1 MENSNPIIYFKPVDE
16 NNIEEVDANSLFYFE
31 NRELNNTIN
40 QVTKNDVYECI
51 KDIIDPEYPL
61 TLEQL
66 NVVSLENIII
76 NHEEQIIFVFFKPTV
91 TSCSQASL
99 IGLSLYYKLHT
110 VFNKNFKIIIKVVK
124 GTHDLEDSINKQL
137 KDKERVHAALE
148 NPQIYK
154 TITKGLANSD
164 IWEDQSLLY

>member
-16 NNIEEVDANSLFYFE
+16 DTIEEIDISTLFYGE
-31 NRELNNTIN
+31 SRQLNNKISEITE
-40 QVTKNDVYECI
+40 NDVYECI

-76 NHEEQIIFVFFKPTV
+76 DHKEQIIFVFFKPTV

-99 IGLSLYYKLHT
+99 IGLSIYYKLYT
-110 VFNKNFKIIIKVVK
+110 VFNRNFKIIIKVVK
-124 GTHDLEDSINKQL
+124 GTHDLEDLINKQL
-137 KDKERVHAALE
+137 KDKERVYAALE